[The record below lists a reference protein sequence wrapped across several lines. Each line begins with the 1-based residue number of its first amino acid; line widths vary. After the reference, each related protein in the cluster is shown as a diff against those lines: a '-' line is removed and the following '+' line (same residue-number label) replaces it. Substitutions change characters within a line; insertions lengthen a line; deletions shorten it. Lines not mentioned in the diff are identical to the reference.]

1 MSRTPLVIVGAGG
14 FGREVH
20 DVVEAVN
27 DDLGSRAG
35 FEVLGF
41 LDDAT
46 SSDELV
52 TERGLAVLGPVRR
65 LEELPGDVQY
75 VIGIGSGA
83 VRRCI
88 DGWASAVGRVAARLV
103 HPAAVLG
110 RHRVILDEGTVV
122 CASAVVTTNVRLGR
136 HVHVNIGA
144 TVGHDAVLEDYV
156 TVNPNVSVSGGA
168 VLGEAVSMGTGS
180 SVLQYRRVGAGTTVG
195 AGAVVARDLPAD
207 VVAVGMPARPREG

>member
-1 MSRTPLVIVGAGG
+1 MSRTPLVIIGAGG

-27 DDLGSRAG
+27 DDLGTHAG
-35 FEVLGF
+35 FDVIGF
-41 LDDAT
+41 LDDTACT
-46 SSDELV
+46 DDLVSD
-52 TERGLAVLGPVRR
+52 RGLSVLGPAHR
-65 LEELPGDVQY
+65 LEDLPGDVQY

-83 VRRCI
+83 VRRGI
-88 DGWASAVGRVAARLV
+88 DVRASAGGRVAAQLV

-110 RHRVILDEGTVV
+110 RHRVTLAPGSIV
-122 CASAVVTTNVRLGR
+122 CASAVITTNVRLGR

-144 TVGHDAVLEDYV
+144 TVGHDAVLENYV
-156 TVNPNVSVSGGA
+156 TLNPNVSVSGGA

-207 VVAVGMPARPREG
+207 VVAVGVPARVREA